1 MVTGKREERRMAG
14 NDLGLRLRR
23 KKYMKKITAITAV
36 ALIAL
41 TMTGCGTNLYIDG
54 TSDVYSAEELA
65 SAANCITTKC
75 SIEKE
80 SNFECQFMGDISYSD
95 TAKYVKIYKYKNG
108 EDTNDISGDYLTFR
122 IKMRSAKTPSNII
135 DAIADNPFDI
145 EGFQRYFGT
154 TFLGDYIVEKDGNG
168 DWEYLCDCSAEYD
181 YENGPAKWESD
192 IYSAKERTAAAEAMM
207 IWFDDKES
215 FEGELLDIRYAGDE
229 SASKEELDKLNK
241 SKGTDYDGCMKMHA
255 DLYSAE
261 KADIVK
267 DTEWLVARQNGEWE
281 VVEYNLP
288 EASKAE

>member
-1 MVTGKREERRMAG
+1 
-14 NDLGLRLRR
+14 
-23 KKYMKKITAITAV
+23 MKKFIALSAAAV
-36 ALIAL
+36 MAL

-75 SIEKE
+75 ITEKE

-122 IKMRSAKTPSNII
+122 VKMRSAKTPSNII
-135 DAIADNPFDI
+135 EAIADNPFDI
-145 EGFQRYFGT
+145 EGFQGYFGT
-154 TFLGDYIVEKDGNG
+154 TVLGAFIVENDENG
-168 DWEYLCDCSAEYD
+168 DWKYICDCSAEYD

-192 IYSAKERTAAAEAMM
+192 IYNAKERTAAAEAMEY
-207 IWFDDKES
+207 WFDHKES
-215 FEGELLDIRYAGDE
+215 FEGELLDIRYVGDE
-229 SASKEELDKLNK
+229 SASQEELDKLNK
-241 SKGTDYDGCMKMHA
+241 SKGTEYDGCMKMHA

-281 VVEYNLP
+281 VVECDLP